1 MRINQYMRIL
11 FNFKSDRVIEGQ
23 GSTPD
28 GLDIIPLLQ
37 LRVHAIHI
45 NEISN
50 LMSENN
56 ISDFYKDREYEG
68 VEIYVH
74 N

>member
-1 MRINQYMRIL
+1 MCRL
-11 FNFKSDRVIEGQ
+11 FNFKSDRVIKGQ
-23 GSTPD
+23 GGTLD
-28 GLDIIPLLQ
+28 GLHIIPLLQ
-37 LRVHAIHI
+37 LRVHAIHN
-45 NEISN
+45 NEICN
-50 LMSENN
+50 LMSEIN